1 MRKSKIVIQKLKSD
15 GGTKNLYR
23 VIKIINSKRLS
34 LMDTD
39 YEEDEIKSIIERF
52 PTSYDY
58 QIIQRQGV

>member
-1 MRKSKIVIQKLKSD
+1 MKKAKIVIQKLRSGRKT
-15 GGTKNLYR
+15 GKNLYR
-23 VIKIINSKRLS
+23 VIKLVNSKRLS

-58 QIIQRQGV
+58 QIIQGV